1 MDRVLEKKTWTLR
14 RIGMLSGAVC
24 VAGLIL
30 YMIVFAD
37 SRLTMNIEQT
47 GLTISSVR
55 TEEFLEFIPVTGTIQ
70 PIRTIFLDAMESGR
84 VEKIFVEAGTMV
96 KEGQPILQLRNTN
109 MILDAVNREAQLFE
123 QVNNLQ
129 NSRVNSAQTRISMKN
144 QLIDLQ
150 NQLRRAERTLS
161 QNDKLIQNGHIS
173 QEEYKRA
180 QDDYELIKQRYDLT
194 LDAVRNDSTL
204 RTAQIAQLERS
215 ADRLES
221 NLKVVK
227 QNLDNMAVKS
237 PITGTLTALNAE
249 IGEYKTTGTRLGQI
263 DITDRYKVR
272 IPVDEYYIS
281 RVDIGLRGRCEL
293 AGKNYTLTVSKIYTE
308 VRNGRFEIEMLFDAE
323 QPADIRRG
331 QTLQIRLELGKAE
344 RVLLVDRG
352 GFYQST
358 GGQWVFKLNPA
369 GTEAYRVPVRLG
381 RQNPQSLE
389 VLDGLQAGD
398 NIITSSYENF
408 NTMQRLVLKK

>member
-1 MDRVLEKKTWTLR
+1 MDRVLEKKIWTLR
-14 RIGMLSGAVC
+14 RIAMLAGAVC
-24 VAGLIL
+24 VTGLAL
-30 YMIVFAD
+30 YLIVFAD
-37 SRLTMNIEQT
+37 SRLSMNVEQAT
-47 GLTISSVR
+47 LSVSTVR
-55 TEEFLEFIPVTGTIQ
+55 KDDFLEFIPVTGTVQ
-70 PIRTIFLDAMESGR
+70 PIRTIFLDAIETGR
-84 VEKIFVEAGTMV
+84 VEKIFVEAGTFV
-96 KEGQPILQLRNTN
+96 HEGQPLLQLRNAN

-194 LDAVRNDSTL
+194 LDAVRNDSVL

-221 NLKVVK
+221 NLSIVK
-227 QNLDNMAVKS
+227 QNLENMTVKA
-237 PITGTLTALNAE
+237 PISGMLTALNAE
-249 IGEYKTTGTRLGQI
+249 IGEHKTTGTRLGQI
-263 DITDRYKVR
+263 DITDRYRVR

-281 RVDIGLRGRCEL
+281 RVDLGLRGQCEI
-293 AGKNYTLTVSKIYTE
+293 AGKQYTLTISKVYAE
-308 VRNGRFEIEMLFDAE
+308 VRNGRFEVDMLFDGE
-323 QPADIRRG
+323 QPTDIRRG
-331 QTLQIRLELGKAE
+331 QTLQIRLELGRAE
-344 RVLLVDRG
+344 RTMLVDRG
-352 GFYQST
+352 SFYQST

-381 RQNPQSLE
+381 RQNPQALE
-389 VLDGLQAGD
+389 VLEGLQEGD
-398 NIITSSYENF
+398 RVITSSYENF
-408 NTMQRLVLKK
+408 NTMQRLILKK